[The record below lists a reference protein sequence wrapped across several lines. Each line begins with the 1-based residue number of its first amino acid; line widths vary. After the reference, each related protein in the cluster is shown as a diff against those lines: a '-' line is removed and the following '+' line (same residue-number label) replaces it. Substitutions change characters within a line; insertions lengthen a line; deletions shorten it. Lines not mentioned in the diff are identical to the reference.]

1 MRLAASHTHGLG
13 LIVTDWVWKE
23 GATVL
28 GTGELTQLSLPI
40 GVHNVALTITDSGNN
55 DSTEPTTITILPF
68 GYPDV
73 ESISPVSGS
82 VAGGYELTISGT
94 GFSFASSELIV
105 HFGLTDLTGSDILV
119 VDATTI
125 KVAVPYQ
132 AVAVPVQL
140 SVESISLNATS
151 NSMTFTYETAVP
163 IKWTSALITYFPSV
177 TVAAFSPVGTLY
189 AANSQG
195 HIARI
200 VFDDNFNI
208 VDSVVALVVPDRAIL
223 GMAFDPMTSADTP
236 DPWVYFS
243 SSKLFHGGSQ
253 SSSGNAI
260 NGKIQRARGANL
272 EIVED
277 IVTGLPVADMDHGT
291 PTDLLYG
298 WILLVIKYLLTLPL
312 VLSGLAVNGIDFGNK
327 GELYIQIGR

>member
-23 GATVL
+23 GATVI

-82 VAGGYELTISGT
+82 VAGGSELTITGT
-94 GFSFASSELIV
+94 GFSSTSSELIV

-200 VFDDNFNI
+200 VFD
-208 VDSVVALVVPDRAIL
+208 AIL